1 MEPSRTIRVRKRDG
15 NIEAFDVGKV
25 AGVFRRALAH
35 LPGECVEGGELARA
49 VHLYLL
55 RTNRRSISSSAV
67 FEMAVKALHR
77 VQRGEAA
84 EMLELHRTLR
94 NVRRRLLRIRHAD
107 GRVTQWD
114 KTWLAE
120 WTRHVW
126 RVSRRTARMLA
137 GEVEYDLLPQEETD
151 LSREEV
157 IDRLNEQVAQWGLAE
172 AVPAYEGDEA

>member
-67 FEMAVKALHR
+67 FEMAVKALH
-77 VQRGEAA
+77 
-84 EMLELHRTLR
+84 
-94 NVRRRLLRIRHAD
+94 RRLLRIRHAD